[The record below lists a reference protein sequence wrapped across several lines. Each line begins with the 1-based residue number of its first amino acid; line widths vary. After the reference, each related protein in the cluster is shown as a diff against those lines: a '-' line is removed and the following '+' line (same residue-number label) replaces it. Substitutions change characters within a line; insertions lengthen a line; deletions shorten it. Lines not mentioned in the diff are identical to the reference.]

1 MKRTC
6 CLVAA
11 ALSAG
16 VAVASSTY
24 VVCRDASSRTYRE
37 SGDVVPNPGQG
48 WTTLAGRH
56 AHYEKLLAVGA
67 IYNRYDW
74 TDFEPEDGRYDW
86 TKLERDLEAARKH
99 GIPACFRVMCANSG
113 ASRPVTPTWVWKK
126 GARCRTWE
134 SVSYSG
140 AVVTNT
146 SPVFEDET
154 FQRLHRRFLTALA
167 AKYDG
172 DPRLCGLD
180 LGSYGN
186 WGEWHC
192 GKLPPQ
198 VPAELEPQ
206 FREEARQV
214 RVGSRAGYELYLK
227 VHASRKW
234 RKADRLDREGM
245 KPYVDMYLDNFKKT
259 DVVFMTDGA
268 EVLDYAVGDG
278 SGSRVGLR
286 RDGIGLEGHF
296 KRWIGSPAYAHV
308 TRMADVWKSKPVWFE
323 GVRDCKAIISW
334 GKGLFEYGFE
344 FMLTN
349 HVSLVNSFPF
359 APEQV
364 ADDPKCR
371 PLIERIN
378 LFAGARL
385 VPQSV
390 EFERR
395 GDALSLGLKGVNK
408 GVAKIYL
415 DYVATLEAR
424 DASGRVLHAVDLKTD
439 VRSWL
444 PGSFVLREMADWPTS
459 VPSDARIVLRL
470 RHRADVLRDFR
481 FATPDLT
488 SDGAL
493 PISF

>member
-1 MKRTC
+1 MLTKNAVFVLC
-6 CLVAA
+6 GLM
-11 ALSAG
+11 
-16 VAVASSTY
+16 VAS
-24 VVCRDASSRTYRE
+24 VGLAEGVSSRTYRE
-37 SGDVVPNPGQG
+37 SNEVVANPGQG
-48 WTTLAGRH
+48 WTSVGSWYAR
-56 AHYEKLLAVGA
+56 YENLLAVGA

-74 TDFEPEDGRYDW
+74 ADLEPEDGRYDW
-86 TKLERDLEAARKH
+86 TKLEKDLEAGRKY

-113 ASRPVTPTWVWKK
+113 ASKPVTPTWVWKK

-134 SVSYSG
+134 AVCYTG
-140 AVVTNT
+140 AIVTNT
-146 SPVFEDET
+146 SPVFEDEV
-154 FQRLHRRFLTALA
+154 FQRLHRRFLTAFA

-198 VPAELEPQ
+198 VPSELEPQ
-206 FREEARQV
+206 FREEARHV
-214 RVGSRAGYELYLK
+214 RIGSPAGKELYLRI
-227 VHASRKW
+227 HASRKW
-234 RKADRLDREGM
+234 TKPDRLDREGM
-245 KPYVDMYLDNFKKT
+245 KPYVDMYLDNFRKT
-259 DVVFMTDGA
+259 DIVFMTDGA
-268 EVLDYAVGDG
+268 EVLDYAIGDEPVP
-278 SGSRVGLR
+278 RVGLR

-296 KRWIGSPAYAHV
+296 KRWIGSPTYAHV
-308 TRMADVWKSKPVWFE
+308 TRMADVWKSKPIWFE
-323 GVRDCKAIISW
+323 GTRDCRTLISW

-349 HVSLVNSFPF
+349 HVSLVNCFPF
-359 APEQV
+359 SPEQV
-364 ADDPKCR
+364 ADDLKYR
-371 PLIERIN
+371 PLVDRIN

-390 EFERR
+390 AFERR
-395 GDALSLGLKGVNK
+395 GDALALQLKGVNR

-424 DASGRVLHAVDLKTD
+424 DASDRVLHAVDLKTD

-444 PGSFVLREMADWPTS
+444 PGPFVLHEKVDWPMS
-459 VPSDARIVLRL
+459 VPDDARIVLRL
-470 RHRADVLRDFR
+470 RNRANVLRDFR

-488 SDGAL
+488 PDGAL
-493 PISF
+493 PINF